1 MQSLVQYVLKF
12 VAILRDSL
20 QETLDSK
27 VLYAMFALSGLIIL
41 AVASISFEPKPAAK
55 GVEAILDRFPFAKR
69 IPFSRQEPPLR
80 YELQDFVQTNDKEP
94 WEGSYR
100 FTIVVHEQNV
110 LNSNGQ
116 AEPAK
121 GFFKY
126 QAWQSS
132 LMVEQE
138 EMTAEDR
145 ATRKRL
151 QKLQEEAVMAQQQ
164 GKGLQDLLAK
174 VTAEINSVTPA
185 QMERYIKA
193 QLAAQGTLVAKS
205 VRYAPQDKD
214 DLRFEVE
221 TEAKAE
227 TFRTWPHKAM
237 LGFGAYTYD
246 EDALIG
252 NQVFFVQD
260 KLIGGIGAGI
270 AMLIASIVTSFFIPN
285 MLRKGTVDM
294 LLAKPLSRW
303 LLLVYKFIGGLLFM
317 LLNTAVVVVGI
328 WLALGLRSGL
338 WAPGFLLSIFVM
350 TFQFAIFYAISTLV
364 GVTTRSPIVSILAAC
379 FAWFILW
386 GVGTFHLF
394 VDATRDLD
402 LLPKWV
408 VTTTDT
414 ANFLLPRYKDLDA
427 LSERLTARDLIGPE
441 SPEHKAMEKIYGKI
455 SWGSS
460 IGFTLGW
467 IAIGLGL
474 SCAWF
479 AWKDY

>member
-1 MQSLVQYVLKF
+1 MSL
-12 VAILRDSL
+12 
-20 QETLDSK
+20 
-27 VLYAMFALSGLIIL
+27 
-41 AVASISFEPKPAAK
+41 
-55 GVEAILDRFPFAKR
+55 
-69 IPFSRQEPPLR
+69 
-80 YELQDFVQTNDKEP
+80 
-94 WEGSYR
+94 
-100 FTIVVHEQNV
+100 
-110 LNSNGQ
+110 
-116 AEPAK
+116 
-121 GFFKY
+121 
-126 QAWQSS
+126 
-132 LMVEQE
+132 
-138 EMTAEDR
+138 
-145 ATRKRL
+145 
-151 QKLQEEAVMAQQQ
+151 
-164 GKGLQDLLAK
+164 
-174 VTAEINSVTPA
+174 
-185 QMERYIKA
+185 ERYIKA